1 MESSILKEQREQ
13 KWREKQGKKF
23 SLDEIIES
31 CIGGFGGAQLFQVVV
46 VSLGWVFDVQH
57 TFLTIFTDAQPTWRC
72 TETSSLQIWEITG
85 MGKCTE
91 ESSVCKMDTSQ
102 WEWERGK
109 AASIISEWDLMCGN
123 SFKAAIPGLLFFV
136 GALAGY
142 IILGPLADT
151 WLGRKRMLILSS
163 FMLSVSGILTAMS
176 PNIWIYSL
184 LRAIT
189 GFVKAPIAT
198 CCLVL
203 STELVGRKW
212 RGLIG
217 FLLFLSG
224 TIGFLS
230 IPALAYLTRL
240 QFSWRMTYIY
250 LSLIPLLYSLFLL
263 PCVWE
268 SPRWLLLQGRSEE
281 ALQNLKRLAELNGGS
296 LPENVRI
303 EDRRAETQS
312 DSALS
317 RLWGT
322 QWARKRLILVMAVG
336 AGIGLIY
343 FGLPLGVGNLGFNL
357 YISVTLNA
365 LSELPA
371 GIISTLLVARAR
383 RRRAILLLTLT
394 SASFCFVCVF
404 LSGDRTN
411 PADPSS
417 NQTKSTAGKYPRLVG
432 ELGAFVSAVTAF
444 NVMLI
449 FCLELFPTTVRNSAM
464 SMFRQASG
472 VGAIASPVIVFIGRN
487 SPALSFALSGIA
499 IILSGFFVL
508 GLPET
513 KDQPLYD
520 TLEGQEW
527 EEKDLINRSNKP
539 LLS

>member
-1 MESSILKEQREQ
+1 
-13 KWREKQGKKF
+13 
-23 SLDEIIES
+23 
-31 CIGGFGGAQLFQVVV
+31 
-46 VSLGWVFDVQH
+46 
-57 TFLTIFTDAQPTWRC
+57 
-72 TETSSLQIWEITG
+72 
-85 MGKCTE
+85 
-91 ESSVCKMDTSQ
+91 MDTSR

-109 AASIISEWDLMCGN
+109 ATSIISEWDLICGN
-123 SFKAAIPGLLFFV
+123 SFKAAIPRLLFFV

-312 DSALS
+312 NSALS
-317 RLWGT
+317 HLLGT
-322 QWARKRLILVMAVG
+322 QWVRK
-336 AGIGLIY
+336 
-343 FGLPLGVGNLGFNL
+343 
-357 YISVTLNA
+357 SVALNA

-394 SASFCFVCVF
+394 SAIFCFVCVF
-404 LSGDRTN
+404 LSGDKTN
-411 PADPSS
+411 PDKPSS
-417 NQTKSTAGKYPRLVG
+417 NQTKFTAGKYPRLVG
-432 ELGAFVSAVTAF
+432 KLGAFVSAVTAF

-449 FCLELFPTTVRNSAM
+449 FCLELSPTAVRNSAM
-464 SMFRQASG
+464 SMLRQASG

-487 SPALSFALSGIA
+487 SPALSFALSGVA

-527 EEKDLINRSNKP
+527 EEKDLINRSNNP